1 MSVAAAPVERR
12 LPRLTAGSVEVPYV
26 MIGGQ
31 EAILRDT
38 LWAEHSHPTHEL
50 LWNEYGASTATIAS
64 RVWTITPS
72 IGLWIPA
79 GEVHS
84 GFTPAGI
91 LHRAAQFSPV
101 RSPALADGP
110 VAVAITPLLRLLLD
124 RLITS
129 DLTDHSRD
137 VTIAMVMDVLAP
149 ADQQLLL
156 PISEHPLLADIIA
169 AVRRDPADP
178 TSLEQWGRR
187 QGVAARTITRTFE
200 AETGMTYRSWVA
212 TARAHHAVA
221 MMALG
226 LPVEEIAARVGY
238 RSASAFTTAFR
249 RITGLTP
256 GQFRRTAPSGP
267 PPSSPAER

>member
-1 MSVAAAPVERR
+1 MTVAAAPVERR
-12 LPRLTAGSVEVPYV
+12 LPRLAAGSVEVPYV
-26 MIGGQ
+26 MISGQ
-31 EAILRDT
+31 EAITQDT
-38 LWAEHSHPTHEL
+38 VWAEHSHPTHEL
-50 LWNEYGASTATIAS
+50 LWNEYGASTATIDS

-91 LHRAAQFSPV
+91 LHRAAQFSPA
-101 RSPALADGP
+101 RSPLLATGP

-124 RLITS
+124 RLITA

-149 ADQQLLL
+149 SDQQLLL
-156 PISEHPLLADIIA
+156 PISEHPLLADIIDS
-169 AVRRDPADP
+169 VRRDPADP
-178 TSLEQWGRR
+178 TSLEQWARR

-200 AETGMTYRSWVA
+200 AETGMTFRSWVA

-226 LPVEEIAARVGY
+226 LSFEEIAERVGF
-238 RSASAFTTAFR
+238 RSTSAFTTAFR
-249 RITGLTP
+249 RTTGLTP
-256 GQFRRTAPSGP
+256 GQFRRSAPADP
-267 PPSSPAER
+267 PRAP